1 MEFNSTAR
9 TPANSG
15 TTGLTAGPS
24 QPARLDIS
32 QLDQNVYQY
41 IKCSLALSTQHTYAA
56 AQRRYTKLKFC
67 VSRFINPFPGTEHSL
82 CRFIAYLASENLKA
96 NSIRRYLSACRQL
109 QITLGL
115 EDPFEKRLPL
125 LEYVLKG
132 IKSDQAKRM
141 AAGRSRLPI
150 SPDILQWIWKV

>member
-1 MEFNSTAR
+1 MLISTKH
-9 TPANSG
+9 
-15 TTGLTAGPS
+15 TTHICSSTEE
-24 QPARLDIS
+24 IHK
-32 QLDQNVYQY
+32 
-41 IKCSLALSTQHTYAA
+41 IKVLYVN
-56 AQRRYTKLKFC
+56 RY
-67 VSRFINPFPGTEHSL
+67 INPFPGMEHSL

-96 NSIRRYLSACRQL
+96 NSIRRYLSACHQL

-115 EDPFEKRLPL
+115 GDPFEKRLPL